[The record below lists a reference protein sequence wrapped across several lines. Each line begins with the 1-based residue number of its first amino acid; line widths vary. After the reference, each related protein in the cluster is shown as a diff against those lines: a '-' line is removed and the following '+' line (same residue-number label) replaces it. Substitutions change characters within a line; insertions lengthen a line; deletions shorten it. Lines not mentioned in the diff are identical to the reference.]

1 MPFLEYQRLIIAY
14 HGCDQAVADAAL
26 RGVELKKSDNDY
38 DWLGT
43 GIYFWEHGPAR
54 ALEWAE
60 FMASRKKVK
69 TPAVIGAL
77 IQLGHCFDLLD
88 VRLTENLRLL
98 YPEFEK
104 AIAASGKPLPS
115 NDSARKLHRLDCA
128 FLNWAIPLIED
139 ERGVKFQTVRGV
151 FIEGE
156 AIYSTAQIFAKSHIQ
171 ISVRDSSAIMGYF
184 HPAAVD
190 KL

>member
-14 HGCDQAVADAAL
+14 HGCDQAVAEAAL
-26 RGVELKKSDNDY
+26 RSSRLKASDNDY

-60 FMASRKKVK
+60 FMATRKKVR
-69 TPAVIGAL
+69 TPAVVGAL

-88 VRLTENLRLL
+88 VKLTDDLRRL
-98 YPEFEK
+98 YPEFVHVL
-104 AIAASGKPLPS
+104 AASGRPLPS

-128 FLNWAIPLIED
+128 FLNWAIPLIEAD
-139 ERGVKFQTVRGV
+139 RGVKFQTVRGV
-151 FIEGE
+151 FVEGE
-156 AIYSTAQIFAKSHIQ
+156 AIYPTAQIFAQSHIQ
-171 ISVRDSSAIMGYF
+171 IAVRDPTAIIGYF

-190 KL
+190 KP